1 MQPSDLCNSA
11 ARRVNIIAHNEQLSD
26 SELSDAVNNLN
37 GMLSM
42 MSMERL
48 LADNGVML
56 PLGVNDAHTGLDDQ
70 LEYALID
77 LLAVRLA
84 GVYGLSVA
92 PQIAKDAQRAETNL
106 KRWNAKPLYHK
117 PDAVLNG
124 MSGCS

>member
-1 MQPSDLCNSA
+1 MTPSDLCTHA
-11 ARRVNIIAHNEQLSD
+11 ARRANIIAHSEQLSD

-117 PDAVLNG
+117 PDLVLLG
-124 MSGCS
+124 LS